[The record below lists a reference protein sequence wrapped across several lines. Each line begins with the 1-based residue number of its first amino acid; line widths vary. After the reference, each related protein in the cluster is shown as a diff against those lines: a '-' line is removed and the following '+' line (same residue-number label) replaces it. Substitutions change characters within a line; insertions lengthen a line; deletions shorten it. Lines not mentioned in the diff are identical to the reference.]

1 MNGSQVK
8 QLAAAEVQLSRGGDN
23 WWGEAYDYFMKFY
36 TAIYLY
42 KLIVAGWFFFFSPS
56 DSPVCAPITR
66 IFHEGNRRVCVCVRG
81 RPPNVDVQVIGAKA
95 SWGRRRLIV
104 NNFVGQKRERS
115 DCGKIF
121 INFWTAIKIQL
132 PAADVAV
139 EQLKESDTSV

>member
-81 RPPNVDVQVIGAKA
+81 RPPNVDVQVIG
-95 SWGRRRLIV
+95 RLMLKYSATC
-104 NNFVGQKRERS
+104 QS
-115 DCGKIF
+115 
-121 INFWTAIKIQL
+121 QL
-132 PAADVAV
+132 GEEAADC
-139 EQLKESDTSV
+139 EQLCRTKEREI